1 MCLAYEIYKM
11 ICDNF
16 NICVALDNFCDF
28 INISTESFY
37 NISKNNSDD
46 IINNNNINNN
56 NNMCSS
62 GSNNIYI
69 NNNSGEEGKQGERVS
84 IKYFDLLKRIYN
96 DMKGTHERRMS
107 SSGVNPVAELAILN
121 HHFNYTNRPMETE
134 QRTVEQN
141 NLPKLSLSDG
151 QNTNIL
157 SNNDNI

>member
-1 MCLAYEIYKM
+1 MPGTDQVRYCANCPTIDRKGPLG
-11 ICDNF
+11 
-16 NICVALDNFCDF
+16 V
-28 INISTESFY
+28 
-37 NISKNNSDD
+37 
-46 IINNNNINNN
+46 
-56 NNMCSS
+56 CSS
-62 GSNNIYI
+62 
-69 NNNSGEEGKQGERVS
+69 RD
-84 IKYFDLLKRIYN
+84 FDLLKRIYN